1 LAQYNKINNS
11 TKNLSEIEVDDDD
24 LEIIKET
31 EFKILYT
38 INNVKIW

>member
-38 INNVKIW
+38 INNVKI